1 MKQNNARYRNISNLK
16 DIECE
21 KQLIHYRLD
30 RKEKKI
36 RSDWNA
42 IRDAW
47 SFVAI
52 AGRVIGNI
60 TEYIPVGIS
69 IVSFVKDLFRKKT
82 KQD

>member
-1 MKQNNARYRNISNLK
+1 MKQNNTRYRNISNLK

-36 RSDWNA
+36 HSDWNS

-47 SFVAI
+47 SVVAI
-52 AGRVIGNI
+52 AGRVIANI

-69 IVSFVKDLFRKKT
+69 IVSFVKDLFRKKA